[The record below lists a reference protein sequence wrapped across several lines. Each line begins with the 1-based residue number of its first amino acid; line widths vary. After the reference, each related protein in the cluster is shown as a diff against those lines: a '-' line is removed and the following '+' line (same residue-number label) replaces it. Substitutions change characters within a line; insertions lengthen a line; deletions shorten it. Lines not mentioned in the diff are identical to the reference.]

1 MTMAE
6 TTEEAAAV
14 RAPALVLHISGD
26 RIVPVSEGRLTA
38 RLIPGAQFVEL
49 PGNDHVALPGQPC
62 FDMFFEEV
70 RAFLAE
76 HAAD

>member
-1 MTMAE
+1 
-6 TTEEAAAV
+6 V
-14 RAPALVLHISGD
+14 RVPTLVLHNTGD
-26 RIVPVSEGRLTA
+26 RQVPVSEGRLTA

-49 PGNDHVALPGQPC
+49 PGNDHVVLEGQPC

-76 HAAD
+76 HGSQTDTMAGLPD